1 MTYSNIVNRRHVS
14 IRKDLHA
21 RVQELADSRGLDV
34 SPVVELALVELLESF
49 GMEAPNPD
57 GKDRALRELK
67 RARLQTDRPC
77 AACLGT
83 GIEPPQEPPP

>member
-1 MTYSNIVNRRHVS
+1 MSYDDIVNRRHVS
-14 IRKDLHA
+14 IREDLHA
-21 RVQELADSRGLDV
+21 RVQQLAESRGLGV

-49 GMEAPNPD
+49 GIEAPNPD

-67 RARLQTDRPC
+67 RRRLQEGRPC

-83 GIEPPQEPPP
+83 GLEPEE